1 MNLSKSITALLLTS
15 IIWSFAACR
24 HEGKNEESINDVPIG
39 PEYYAGGEGTIFSQD
54 ENAYT
59 LPNTTL
65 SAGNL
70 DLFVQGETFFNAA
83 FVPLNEGE
91 HDGLG
96 PLFVHTACN
105 ACHFRNGRSQPPSGE
120 DDLLSG
126 LLIRLSIAGQNEQG
140 GPLGVPGFGG
150 QLQNRALEGGTPEG
164 KFTLD
169 YTPQIVEY
177 ADGSN
182 ITLHQPYINIYNT
195 YEFLPASVL
204 KSARNASPV
213 YGLGL
218 LEAVIAEDILSRV
231 DEQDAD
237 GDYISGRV
245 NMVWDQLT
253 QSMQIGRFGWKAS
266 NATIIQQSA
275 EAFNQDMGITSG
287 FLFPAENCDGQSNC
301 NGGIGT
307 ETDITLE
314 EAELVSLYIRGLA
327 VPGPRNQGDPIV
339 QQGKALFML
348 ANCHGCHTPQLTTGP
363 SPWPELSNQIIFP
376 YTDLL
381 IHDLGEVLADGRPD
395 YEASANEWRTPPLW
409 GIGLTKSINPDA
421 GFLHDG
427 RASSLEEAIVW
438 HGGEALWARNYFIA
452 MSASERAALLAFLE
466 SL

>member
-1 MNLSKSITALLLTS
+1 MKYTRSKITLLLLAIVS
-15 IIWSFAACR
+15 SFLGCK
-24 HEGKNEESINDVPIG
+24 HPSTDDVDIPANAPG
-39 PEYYAGGEGTIFSQD
+39 PEYYAGGEGTTFKSD
-54 ENAYT
+54 ELAYT
-59 LPNTTL
+59 QAYTTL

-70 DLFVQGETFFNAA
+70 NLFSQGEVLFNA
-83 FVPLNEGE
+83 FHVPLNEGV

-105 ACHFRNGRSQPPSGE
+105 ACHFRNGRSQPPVGE

-126 LLIRLSIAGQNEQG
+126 LLIRLSIAGQNEHG

-150 QLQNRALEGGTPEG
+150 QLQNRAIDGSSPEG
-164 KFTLD
+164 KFTID
-169 YTPQIVEY
+169 YSPQVVTY
-177 ADGSN
+177 TDGSTV
-182 ITLHQPYINIYNT
+182 TLYQPYINIYNT

-204 KSARNASPV
+204 RSARNASPV

-218 LEAVIAEDILSRV
+218 LEAVTDETILANV
-231 DEQDAD
+231 DDQDTD

-245 NMVWDQLT
+245 NMVWNQLT

-266 NATIIQQSA
+266 NATILQQSA

-287 FLFPAENCDGQSNC
+287 FLFPEENCVGQTNC
-301 NGGIGT
+301 NGGIDT
-307 ETDITLE
+307 EPDVTLE
-314 EAELVSLYIRGLA
+314 EAELVSLYVRGLA
-327 VPGPRNQGDPIV
+327 VPAPRNQEAPLI
-339 QQGKALFML
+339 QQGKALFL
-348 ANCHGCHTPQLTTGP
+348 QANCDGCHTPQLTTGP
-363 SPWPELSNQIIFP
+363 SPWPELSNQTIYP

-395 YEASANEWRTPPLW
+395 YDASANEWRTAPLW

-427 RASSLEEAIVW
+427 RAATLEEAIVW
-438 HGGEALWARNYFIA
+438 HGGEALWARNAFIA
-452 MSASERAALLAFLE
+452 MSTSERAALLAFLE